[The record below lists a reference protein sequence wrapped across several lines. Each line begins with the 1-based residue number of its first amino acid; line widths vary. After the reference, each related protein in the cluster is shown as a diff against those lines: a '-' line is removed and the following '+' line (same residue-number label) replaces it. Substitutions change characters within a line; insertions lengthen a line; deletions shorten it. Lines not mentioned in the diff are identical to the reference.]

1 MNNKIKAGIATVLSL
16 LALVPAVYLTPVKN
30 EAFEVFDSTSV
41 PNGFSEMVDK
51 EGLARIDPNGDRFV
65 IKREN
70 FKEMVYLSRNRMDVD
85 NNTIRISLDENLSE
99 RYAQGAIQAAELYKN
114 LFDIINP
121 NIKIEIG
128 YFGDEQKDIL
138 VKEVDKDRGNAM
150 MAVGMLT
157 FGPNRVDMVNN
168 LAIYNICDNLS
179 DKTNLFSFVHEYA
192 HAIFGMSDYSNNNWT
207 YSKYG
212 YGNPVRPM
220 TIMNYYDLVR
230 LENATSSPKFT
241 SSDVALAVKQW
252 GLYSGL
258 KGENPF
264 ASEEE
269 YWAYVESRLPEICYT
284 EQELIIANTRS
295 FEDNGKMSLRDYL
308 KLMEEN
314 KYVFETGGN
323 PNANYSKPVIYRA
336 GVRVTDP
343 DDLLTASEF
352 EGVQGDS
359 SGELCDGENTSVEI
373 GGYDEEMWNRLG
385 GMLNLFLVY
394 LKCLK

>member
-1 MNNKIKAGIATVLSL
+1 MGKGIQAGIATVLT
-16 LALVPAVYLTPVKN
+16 LASLVPAVYLTPVKN
-30 EAFEVFDSTSV
+30 EAFKVLDSTSV
-41 PNGFSEMVDK
+41 PDGFSEMVDK

-65 IKREN
+65 IKRED

-138 VKEVDKDRGNAM
+138 VKEVDKDRGNEM
-150 MAVGMLT
+150 MAVGLLT
-157 FGPNRVDMVNN
+157 FGPTRVDMVNN

-207 YSKYG
+207 YSEYG

-220 TIMNYYDLVR
+220 TIMNYSDLER

-241 SSDVALAVKQW
+241 LSDVALAVKQW

-264 ASEEE
+264 ASEEA

-284 EQELIIANTRS
+284 EQELIIAATMS
-295 FEDNGKMSLRDYL
+295 FENNRKMSLRDYL

-314 KYVFETGGN
+314 ERVFETGGN

-336 GVRVTDP
+336 GVRV
-343 DDLLTASEF
+343 DDQAEAEVLPEDET
-352 EGVQGDS
+352 
-359 SGELCDGENTSVEI
+359 I
-373 GGYDEEMWNRLG
+373 GSNLDDDMEM
-385 GMLNLFLVY
+385 
-394 LKCLK
+394 